1 MKQSVR
7 NGFCKKHGGTEI
19 AILCSI
25 NGCTH
30 KVHSKKM
37 CKFHVMTKVG
47 SDVGMAIGG
56 SITILSGSDTATS
69 GNIGVTSDEPPH
81 DAHNDDMATEN
92 GGLPCGAMPNSHRL
106 GFLRQ
111 GG

>member
-1 MKQSVR
+1 
-7 NGFCKKHGGTEI
+7 
-19 AILCSI
+19 
-25 NGCTH
+25 
-30 KVHSKKM
+30 M

-47 SDVGMAIGG
+47 IDVGMAIGG
-56 SITILSGSDTATS
+56 SITISSGSGTATS

-111 GG
+111 GGRAGGGGGTRRGRGICSYGGGG